1 MKQTKDVTVIAMYT
15 ALLIAAQYALSFAA
29 GVEVVSAMIAVFAAV
44 FGTKKGVILAVSF
57 SVVRCLAFGFFPTV
71 IVLYLVYFP
80 LYAFVMSLPA
90 KKNVDRIWVAVPL
103 AAALTA
109 CFTLIDDVLTPLLM
123 SFSKKAWSAYF
134 YSSLPTMLTH
144 VLSVTAGTL
153 VLYAPLKI
161 LLTKIRIGLYNS

>member
-29 GVEVVSAMIAVFAAV
+29 GVEVVSAMIAV

-90 KKNVDRIWVAVPL
+90 KKNVDRIWVVVPL

-161 LLTKIRIGLYNS
+161 LLTKIRIRLYNS

>member
-15 ALLIAAQYALSFAA
+15 ALLIAAQYALSFVA

-80 LYAFVMSLPA
+80 LYALVMSLPA
-90 KKNVDRIWVAVPL
+90 KKNVDRIWVVVPL

-123 SFSKKAWSAYF
+123 GFSKKAWSTYF

-161 LLTKIRIGLYNS
+161 LLTKIRIRLYNS